1 MEGAETIEKWWFYG
15 VCRVWLSILS
25 KLLRRLWRP
34 WIQWCW
40 KYFCIHRMC
49 DRQGNKFR
57 TPTDGHQNNG
67 TILNLIQVSK
77 RNCPWHID
85 MVSTTNSN
93 VTDNTNSIT
102 PSLLCSSTIDPSN
115 NTTIIV
121 KEESCA
127 SNNYWSTEDIIV
139 LTDITAVSNGPIK

>member
-1 MEGAETIEKWWFYG
+1 
-15 VCRVWLSILS
+15 
-25 KLLRRLWRP
+25 
-34 WIQWCW
+34 
-40 KYFCIHRMC
+40 
-49 DRQGNKFR
+49 
-57 TPTDGHQNNG
+57 
-67 TILNLIQVSK
+67 
-77 RNCPWHID
+77 

-139 LTDITAVSNGPIK
+139 LSDITAVSNGPIK